1 MRRVALVSGTLA
13 TAFLLT
19 TAACQT
25 NTTPDP
31 GNSGEGGL
39 QATPEARLF
48 AQKTN
53 DFSFD
58 FLKQVNEEQK
68 KEENIFVSPLSLHT
82 ALGLLLNGA
91 AGQTADEMKKAM
103 HLEGV
108 SLADANQTYEFLQ
121 KALPTAD
128 PKVTTKLAN
137 SIWYRNGFPVE
148 PAYLDATKKTF
159 NAQVSGENFSNPT
172 PVINKINQWASDN
185 TNGKIKNV
193 IQEIKEEQVL
203 FLLNALYFKG
213 DWKYQFDPKST
224 SDSPFSLASGS
235 EKPVKMMTMT
245 AGLRHAFRPTYGA
258 FELPY
263 GDGTYSMTVLLPNEN
278 SSADA
283 LINSLNA
290 TEWAD
295 LQTAMKESKLMI
307 GLPKF
312 TLEYEAQLNNVLAK
326 MGMSTAFSDR
336 ADFSGISKSQG
347 LKVSY
352 VKQNTFVAV
361 DEKGTEAA
369 AVTSIGVEV
378 TSMGPSLFCNR
389 PFVFLITEKGTG
401 SVLFMGK
408 IVNPETATQP

>member
-1 MRRVALVSGTLA
+1 MKRVTFFSCLI
-13 TAFLLT
+13 TASVGLLPMAGCQTDT
-19 TAACQT
+19 TAP
-25 NTTPDP
+25 NP
-31 GNSGEGGL
+31 GTGGL
-39 QATPEARLF
+39 KPTAQARLF

-58 FLKQVNEEQK
+58 FLKRINAQH
-68 KEENIFVSPLSLHT
+68 KEDENIFVSPLSLHM
-82 ALGLLLNGA
+82 ALGMLLNGA
-91 AGQTADEMKKAM
+91 DGQTADEMKKAM
-103 HLEGV
+103 HLDGV
-108 SLADANQTYEFLQ
+108 SLADANQTYEFLR
-121 KALPTAD
+121 KGLPTAD

-137 SIWYRNGFPVE
+137 SIWYRNGFSVE
-148 PAYLDATKKTF
+148 PSYLDVTKQTF
-159 NAQVSGENFSNPT
+159 DAQISGEDFSNPT

-185 TNGKIKNV
+185 TNAKIKKV
-193 IQEIKEEQVL
+193 ITEVKDEQVL

-213 DWKYQFDPKST
+213 DWKYQFDPKNT
-224 SDSPFSLASGS
+224 GEEPFTLVSGVD
-235 EKPVKMMTMT
+235 KRVPIMTMNSVI
-245 AGLRHAFRPTYGA
+245 RHAFRPTYGA

-263 GDGTYSMTVLLPNEN
+263 GDGTYAMTVLLPHSN
-278 SSADA
+278 SPDA

-295 LQTAMKESKLMI
+295 LQQAMRESKI
-307 GLPKF
+307 AVGLPKF
-312 TLEYEAQLNNVLAK
+312 TLEYEANLNNVLK
-326 MGMSTAFSDR
+326 QMGMPSAFTDAANFSRISTR
-336 ADFSGISKSQG
+336 QG

-378 TSMGPSLFCNR
+378 TSLPPSLICNR

-408 IVNPETATQP
+408 IVNPETTK

>member
-1 MRRVALVSGTLA
+1 MRRVAFVSSIL
-13 TAFLLT
+13 TAAALLT
-19 TAACQT
+19 TTSCQT
-25 NTTPDP
+25 DNNSPNP
-31 GNSGEGGL
+31 GTGSL
-39 QATPEARLF
+39 KPTPEARLF

-58 FLKQVNEEQK
+58 FLKRVNEQQK
-68 KEENIFVSPLSLHT
+68 KDENIFVSPLSLHM
-82 ALGLLLNGA
+82 ALGMLLNGA
-91 AGQTADEMKKAM
+91 DGQTADEMKKAM
-103 HLEGV
+103 YLEGI
-108 SLADANQTYEFLQ
+108 SLADANQTYEFLMNG
-121 KALPTAD
+121 LPTAD

-137 SIWYRNGFPVE
+137 SIWYRNGFSVE
-148 PAYLDATKKTF
+148 PSYLDATKKTF
-159 NAQVSGENFSNPT
+159 DAQISGEDFSNPA

-185 TNGKIKNV
+185 TNAKIKNV
-193 IQEIKEEQVL
+193 IQEIKDDQVL

-213 DWKYQFDPKST
+213 DWKYQFETKNTVDASFK
-224 SDSPFSLASGS
+224 LVSGS
-235 EKPVKMMTMT
+235 DKPVKMMNMNS
-245 AGLRHAFRPTYGA
+245 GLRHAFRPTYGA

-263 GDGTYSMTVLLPNEN
+263 GDGTYSMTVLLPSEN

-283 LINSLNA
+283 VINTLNA

-295 LQTAMKESKLMI
+295 LQQAMRESKVAV

-312 TLEYEAQLNNVLAK
+312 TLEYEANLNDALSK
-326 MGMSTAFSDR
+326 MGMPTAFSNA
-336 ADFSGISKSQG
+336 ADFSGISTKQG

-378 TSMGPSLFCNR
+378 TSMPPSLVCDR

-408 IVNPETATQP
+408 IVNPETTIQ

>member
-1 MRRVALVSGTLA
+1 MRRIPFVSSLLMA
-13 TAFLLT
+13 TVSLLT
-19 TAACQT
+19 ITGCQ
-25 NTTPDP
+25 NDTTPNNP
-31 GNSGEGGL
+31 GTGGL
-39 QATPEARLF
+39 TSTPEARAF

-58 FLKQVNEEQK
+58 FLKRVNEDQK
-68 KEENIFVSPLSLHT
+68 KDENIFVSPLSLHM
-82 ALGLLLNGA
+82 ALGMLLNGA

-108 SLADANQTYEFLQ
+108 SLADANQTYEFLL
-121 KALPTAD
+121 KGLPTAD

-137 SIWYRNGFPVE
+137 SIWYRNGFSVE
-148 PAYLDATKKTF
+148 PSYLDVTKKTF
-159 NAQVSGENFSNPT
+159 NAQISGEDFNNPT

-185 TNGKIKNV
+185 TNARIKNV
-193 IQEIKEEQVL
+193 IQEIKPEQVL

-213 DWKYQFDPKST
+213 DWKYQFETKNT
-224 SDSPFSLASGS
+224 FDSPFTLVSGLQ
-235 EKPVKMMTMT
+235 KQVKMMNMT
-245 AGLRHAFRPTYGA
+245 TSLRHAFRPTYGA

-263 GDGTYSMTVLLPNEN
+263 GDGTYSMTVLVPTEN

-283 LINSLNA
+283 IINTLNA

-295 LQTAMKESKLMI
+295 LQQAMRESKVAV

-312 TLEYEAQLNNVLAK
+312 TMEYEATLNDALSR
-326 MGMSTAFSDR
+326 MGMPSAFSN
-336 ADFSGISKSQG
+336 AANFSGISTGQG
-347 LKVSY
+347 LQVSY
-352 VKQNTFVAV
+352 VKQNTYVAV

-378 TSMGPSLFCNR
+378 TSAGPSLICDR

-408 IVNPETATQP
+408 IVNPETTLP

>member
-1 MRRVALVSGTLA
+1 MKKVALVSSLLA
-13 TAFLLT
+13 TAVFLT
-19 TAACQT
+19 TAGCQT
-25 NTTPDP
+25 ANDQSPNP
-31 GNSGEGGL
+31 GTGGL
-39 QATPEARLF
+39 KPTAEARLF

-58 FLKQVNEEQK
+58 FLKRVNEQHK
-68 KEENIFVSPLSLHT
+68 KDDNIFVSPLSLHM
-82 ALGLLLNGA
+82 ALGMLLNGA

-103 HLEGV
+103 HLDGV
-108 SLADANQTYEFLQ
+108 SLADANLTYEFLMQ
-121 KALPTAD
+121 GLPTAD

-137 SIWYRNGFPVE
+137 SIWYRNGFSVE
-148 PAYLDATKKTF
+148 PSYFNATKKTF
-159 NAQVSGENFSNPT
+159 NAQISGEDFSNPT

-185 TNGKIKNV
+185 TNAKIKKV
-193 IQEIKEEQVL
+193 IQEIKDDQVL

-213 DWKYQFDPKST
+213 DWKYQFDPKNT
-224 SDSPFSLASGS
+224 FDSPFALVSGS
-235 EKPVKMMTMT
+235 EKQVKMMNLNTS
-245 AGLRHAFRPTYGA
+245 LRHAFRPTYGA

-263 GDGTYSMTVLLPNEN
+263 GDGTYAMTVLLPTG
-278 SSADA
+278 SSTADA
-283 LINSLNA
+283 IIKNLNA

-295 LQTAMKESKLMI
+295 LQLAMKESKVAV

-312 TLEYEAQLNNVLAK
+312 TMEYEATLNDALAQ
-326 MGMSTAFSDR
+326 MGMPTAFSNG
-336 ADFSGISKSQG
+336 ADFSGISTKQG

-378 TSMGPSLFCNR
+378 TSMPPSLICDR

-408 IVNPETATQP
+408 IVNPQTTLQ

>member
-1 MRRVALVSGTLA
+1 MRRIAFVSSTLA

-19 TAACQT
+19 TASCQT
-25 NTTPDP
+25 DKAPDP
-31 GNSGEGGL
+31 ASPGL
-39 QATPEARLF
+39 KATPEARLF

-58 FLKQVNEEQK
+58 FLKRVNEQQRK
-68 KEENIFVSPLSLHT
+68 DENIFVSPLSLHM
-82 ALGLLLNGA
+82 ALGMLLNGA

-103 HLEGV
+103 HLDGV
-108 SLADANQTYEFLQ
+108 SLADANQTYEFLMQ
-121 KALPTAD
+121 GLPSAD

-137 SIWYRNGFPVE
+137 SIWYRNGFSIE
-148 PAYLDATKKTF
+148 PSYLDVTKKTF
-159 NAQVSGENFSNPT
+159 NAQISGEDFNNPA

-185 TNGKIKNV
+185 TNAKIKNV
-193 IQEIKEEQVL
+193 IQEIRGDQVL

-213 DWKYQFDPKST
+213 DWQYQFEPKNT
-224 SDSPFSLASGS
+224 ADASFRLVSGA

-245 AGLRHAFRPTYGA
+245 ANLRHAFQPTYGA

-263 GDGTYSMTVLLPNEN
+263 GNGTYSMTVLLPNTN

-283 LINSLNA
+283 VIDNLNA

-295 LQTAMKESKLMI
+295 LQQAMKASKVAV

-312 TLEYEAQLNNVLAK
+312 TLEYEANLNDALSQL
-326 MGMSTAFSDR
+326 GMPTAFTN
-336 ADFSGISKSQG
+336 AANFSGISTKEG
-347 LKVSY
+347 LRVSY

-378 TSMGPSLFCNR
+378 TSAGPALICDR
-389 PFVFLITEKGTG
+389 PFVLLITEKETG

-408 IVNPETATQP
+408 IVNPQTTLQ

>member
-1 MRRVALVSGTLA
+1 MKRISFVSSLFVATVS
-13 TAFLLT
+13 LLT
-19 TAACQT
+19 MSGCQ
-25 NTTPDP
+25 NENSPNP
-31 GNSGEGGL
+31 GTGAL
-39 QATPEARLF
+39 KPTPEARIV

-58 FLKQVNEEQK
+58 FLKRVNEQQK
-68 KEENIFVSPLSLHT
+68 KDENIFVSPLSLYM
-82 ALGLLLNGA
+82 ALGMLLNGA
-91 AGQTADEMKKAM
+91 GGSTADEMKKAM

-108 SLADANQTYEFLQ
+108 SLADANQTYEFLI
-121 KALPTAD
+121 KGLPTAD

-137 SIWYRNGFPVE
+137 SLWYRNGFPIE
-148 PAYLDATKKTF
+148 QPFLDVTKTTF
-159 NAQVSGENFSNPT
+159 DAQVSGEDFSNPT

-185 TNGKIKNV
+185 TNAKIKKV
-193 IQEIKEEQVL
+193 IEEIKPEQVL

-213 DWKYQFDPKST
+213 DWKYQFETKNT
-224 SDSPFSLASGS
+224 YDSPFTLVSGS
-235 EKPVKMMTMT
+235 QKQVKMMNIST
-245 AGLRHAFRPTYGA
+245 GIRHAFRPAYGA

-263 GDGTYSMTVLLPNEN
+263 GDGTYSMTVLLPTAN
-278 SSADA
+278 SSADD
-283 LINSLNA
+283 LINNLSA

-295 LQTAMKESKLMI
+295 LQQTMQESKVAV

-312 TLEYEAQLNNVLAK
+312 TMEYEANLNDVLTK
-326 MGMSTAFSDR
+326 MGMPTAFSDG
-336 ADFSGISKSQG
+336 ANFSGISAGQG

-369 AVTSIGVEV
+369 AVTSIGIEL
-378 TSMGPSLFCNR
+378 TSAGPSLVCDR

-408 IVNPETATQP
+408 IVNPQTTLP